1 MVTAGSVTLIAWSLA
16 LFPPAVWRAVA
27 THERASLGWG
37 LLVGG
42 GVWATGFLTEQFWQ
56 PLARYTFNVVGWM
69 LALIYPRI
77 VNDPARLVIGTPTFK
92 VLITPQ
98 CSGYEGIGL
107 ILAFLGIYLWLFR
120 KDLRFPGALVL
131 LPLGAATI
139 WVVNSVRIVA
149 LVVIGTSGW
158 PAIASGGFHSQAGWI
173 AFNAVA
179 LGFVAITMRGRYFMS
194 SARHSGSRRSSARSH
209 DRVFDAVS
217 GHHRDSHADKR
228 AVGWL

>member
-1 MVTAGSVTLIAWSLA
+1 M
-16 LFPPAVWRAVA
+16 
-27 THERASLGWG
+27 
-37 LLVGG
+37 
-42 GVWATGFLTEQFWQ
+42 TEQFWQ
-56 PLARYTFNVVGWM
+56 PIARYTFNVVAWM

-77 VNDPARLVIGTPTFK
+77 VNDPARLVIGTPSFK
-92 VLITPQ
+92 VMITPQ

-120 KDLRFPGALVL
+120 KDLRFPGALVI

-139 WVVNSVRIVA
+139 WVVNSLRIVA

-158 PAIASGGFHSQAGWI
+158 PAIAKGGFHSQAGWI

-179 LGFVAITMRGRYFMS
+179 LGFVAITMRGRIS
-194 SARHSGSRRSSARSH
+194 GRARASGSRRSPARSY

-217 GHHRDSHADKR
+217 GHHRDGHADKR
-228 AVGWL
+228 AVGRL